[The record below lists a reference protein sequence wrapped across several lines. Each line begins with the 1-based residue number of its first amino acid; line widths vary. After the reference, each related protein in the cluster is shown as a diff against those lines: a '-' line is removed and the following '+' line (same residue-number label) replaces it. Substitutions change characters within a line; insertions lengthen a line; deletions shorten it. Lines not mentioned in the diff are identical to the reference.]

1 SWVCCSVAQYGRSH
15 CHRTR
20 CPMPKRL
27 RWSAAFMPP
36 QDFRTNLVFATSKPR
51 EVAMATYTC
60 AAGLTLTTRLFEAP
74 NRRSSER
81 YRLGGSH
88 QAAWERPQIQ
98 TRKLRS
104 NVTNTAYQ
112 SSD

>member
-1 SWVCCSVAQYGRSH
+1 
-15 CHRTR
+15 
-20 CPMPKRL
+20 MPKRL

-74 NRRSSER
+74 NSRSSER
-81 YRLGGSH
+81 YRLGGSQ
-88 QAAWERPQIQ
+88 QAACVPPQTP
-98 TRKLRS
+98 TRELPP
-104 NVTNTAYQ
+104 NVTKTASQ
-112 SSD
+112 SNDYTPTHPCP